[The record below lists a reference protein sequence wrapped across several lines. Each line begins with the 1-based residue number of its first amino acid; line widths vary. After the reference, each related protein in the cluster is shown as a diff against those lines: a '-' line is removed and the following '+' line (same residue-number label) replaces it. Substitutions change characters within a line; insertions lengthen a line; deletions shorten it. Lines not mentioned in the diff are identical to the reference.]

1 MSRGYSE
8 KFSQRQRKIQLSR
21 DNLGKQNLI
30 IYWVRFKPPVLK
42 YSEVGTYVYKSYVYK
57 YISLC
62 VLFPSSLCILSIIQ
76 LKSPSICITQTN
88 ITTAMGLPGLT
99 ELALTVLL
107 GRTFLLLMGLLARK
121 ELALTG
127 LLGGTLLSQMG
138 LLGRTELV
146 LTTLNMDL
154 LKETGLRTGT
164 VRGNVGKSSK
174 FKLKSVE
181 HTVFL

>member
-1 MSRGYSE
+1 
-8 KFSQRQRKIQLSR
+8 
-21 DNLGKQNLI
+21 
-30 IYWVRFKPPVLK
+30 
-42 YSEVGTYVYKSYVYK
+42 
-57 YISLC
+57 
-62 VLFPSSLCILSIIQ
+62 
-76 LKSPSICITQTN
+76 
-88 ITTAMGLPGLT
+88 MGLPELT

-154 LKETGLRTGT
+154 LKKAGLRTGLQT
-164 VRGNVGKSSK
+164 RFTNRACNYIHLIHHTLWLLSSC
-174 FKLKSVE
+174 LP
-181 HTVFL
+181 

>member
-1 MSRGYSE
+1 M
-8 KFSQRQRKIQLSR
+8 
-21 DNLGKQNLI
+21 
-30 IYWVRFKPPVLK
+30 VL
-42 YSEVGTYVYKSYVYK
+42 TC
-57 YISLC
+57 SLK
-62 VLFPSSLCILSIIQ
+62 LTLLPE
-76 LKSPSICITQTN
+76 
-88 ITTAMGLPGLT
+88 MGIPGLT
-99 ELALTVLL
+99 ELTLTVLL
-107 GRTFLLLMGLLARK
+107 GRTFLLLMGLLTRK

-154 LKETGLRTGT
+154 LKETGL

-181 HTVFL
+181 HTAFL